1 VLSLHV
7 FSQYQAV
14 RPGGISVAEVWTHSL
29 RTAEAARSIG
39 RLEGLA
45 VKELEEAFVG
55 GLLHDTGKVVLACN
69 CAYDYARACRLA
81 SAEKISLLEAERR
94 VFACTHPDV
103 GGYLLGLWGLPVP
116 VVEALTFHHA
126 PALSLNERF
135 SPLTAVHAANALVHE
150 REAGGGPPASAA
162 LDLDYLSKLGVADHI
177 PAWRDELQQP
187 GPQNI
192 PL

>member
-1 VLSLHV
+1 VT
-7 FSQYQAV
+7 
-14 RPGGISVAEVWTHSL
+14 EVWTHSL

-45 VKELEEAFVG
+45 VKELDEAFVG

-81 SAEKISLLEAERR
+81 SAESISLLEAERR

-126 PALSLNERF
+126 PAQSLNKNF
-135 SPLTAVHAANALVHE
+135 SPLAAVHAANALVHE
-150 REAGGGPPASAA
+150 ATVASSPPASAA
-162 LDLDYLSKLGVADHI
+162 LDLDYLSQLGVADHV
-177 PAWRDELQQP
+177 AGWREQLS
-187 GPQNI
+187 
-192 PL
+192 PLGTPSTPL